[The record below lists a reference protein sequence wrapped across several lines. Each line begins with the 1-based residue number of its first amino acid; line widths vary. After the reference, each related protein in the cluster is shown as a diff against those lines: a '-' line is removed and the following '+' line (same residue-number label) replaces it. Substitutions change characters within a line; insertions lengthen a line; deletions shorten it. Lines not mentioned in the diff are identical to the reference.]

1 MTEIDVTN
9 KAKFIIKYGLVGVLG
24 LTLIC
29 SSIVWYAL
37 FCWGHIDIYDAK
49 IAGNMVG
56 VRAKA
61 PGKVAEIMVQDGDR
75 VKAGDVIAKVEVTVT
90 EEQLKQM
97 EQTLELSIKNLEQI
111 KKGVTVSRPRVVQAT
126 TGGASETEIA
136 AAKSKMEQMNKLYE
150 MGAIS
155 GVKRDEARAEYESL
169 LATQRQSA
177 TSVTYETA
185 YQPASPEVIRRAEQQ
200 VNQTR
205 AALEMAK
212 SNAGATEIT
221 ATVDGVVYLNS
232 IETGSELK
240 PGDVV
245 AYVGDD
251 SDVWVEAYLS
261 PSEVEYAAMGQIA
274 SFFVDRKKYDG
285 TIVEVFEADKVQS
298 DTANTEG
305 GYINKYPA
313 GKTVVRIAIPKEFKP
328 KIHIGNMVDVR
339 FSKN

>member
-1 MTEIDVTN
+1 
-9 KAKFIIKYGLVGVLG
+9 
-24 LTLIC
+24 
-29 SSIVWYAL
+29 
-37 FCWGHIDIYDAK
+37 
-49 IAGNMVG
+49 
-56 VRAKA
+56 
-61 PGKVAEIMVQDGDR
+61 
-75 VKAGDVIAKVEVTVT
+75 
-90 EEQLKQM
+90 
-97 EQTLELSIKNLEQI
+97 
-111 KKGVTVSRPRVVQAT
+111 
-126 TGGASETEIA
+126 
-136 AAKSKMEQMNKLYE
+136 
-150 MGAIS
+150 
-155 GVKRDEARAEYESL
+155 
-169 LATQRQSA
+169 
-177 TSVTYETA
+177 
-185 YQPASPEVIRRAEQQ
+185 
-200 VNQTR
+200 
-205 AALEMAK
+205 MAK

-221 ATVDGVVYLNS
+221 ATVDGVVDLNS

-285 TIVEVFEADKVQS
+285 TIVEVF
-298 DTANTEG
+298 TEG